1 VLAGGKCWQVR
12 RGAKAGAW
20 RHRSRGYRAAVTL
33 RLPLF
38 LAIATALA
46 APNTAVGQPV
56 PVADPGFLPPSR
68 AAADLKLFEQEAL
81 LCDIG
86 FPHAC
91 WAAYRSLA
99 DKGAALGARY
109 RAGCDAGALGD
120 CVRVAYFAA
129 RAAPDVRARLVRAC
143 DGGIGAGCLVLGDF
157 ATLAAESGRS
167 TSPPP
172 REAAAA
178 YERACRSNHLRACI
192 ELAEM
197 FVDGFGVELSL
208 ESATAILQPWCA
220 AGHEKACA
228 AQRDV
233 RCAAQGKGPACGTTP
248 ASPDAPRPLVWVATE
263 DAAFARAKREHRG
276 VLVELYDDGSAASRV
291 QASELRRRAIAA
303 KIDFVGV
310 RIDVTRPGAVRDAVM
325 KRLDIAAPGIVF
337 FRPDRK
343 EVSRV
348 VRLKR
353 GEALVA
359 AVPWIAP

>member
-1 VLAGGKCWQVR
+1 
-12 RGAKAGAW
+12 
-20 RHRSRGYRAAVTL
+20 VTL

-38 LAIATALA
+38 LAIATVLVART
-46 APNTAVGQPV
+46 TAVGQPL

-68 AAADLKLFEQEAL
+68 AAADLKLFQQEAL

-91 WAAYRSLA
+91 WAAYQSFA

-129 RAAPDVRARLVRAC
+129 SRMAPDVRARLVRAC
-143 DGGIGAGCLVLGDF
+143 DGGLGIGCLVLGDV
-157 ATLAAESGRS
+157 ATLDAEIARS
-167 TSPPP
+167 ASRPP

-208 ESATAILQPWCA
+208 ESATALLQPWCA

-233 RCAAQGKGPACGTTP
+233 RCAAQGEGPACGVP
-248 ASPDAPRPLVWVATE
+248 SASPDAPRPLVWVATE
-263 DAAFARAKREHRG
+263 DEAFARAKREHRG
-276 VLVELYDDGSAASRV
+276 VLVELYDDRSAASRV

-353 GEALVA
+353 GEALIA